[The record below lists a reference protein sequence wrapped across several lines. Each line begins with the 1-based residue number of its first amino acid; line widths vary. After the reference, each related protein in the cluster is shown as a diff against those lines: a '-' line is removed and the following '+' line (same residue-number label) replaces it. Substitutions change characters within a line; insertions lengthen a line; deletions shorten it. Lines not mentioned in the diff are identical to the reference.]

1 MSKNTINFIS
11 NFKKIIEVKI
21 DHNFFSK
28 EDYVFSDFNPDEIST
43 LTLKNYG
50 LIFRKIQNGFVLLS
64 NFDKRFS
71 SKVFSGIVKLNFN
84 FKILDSN
91 FLNYTNIPY
100 SNDQKFVFKN
110 NFNKKN
116 TESSNKNTE
125 QSSNKNTEQSSNK
138 KLEHLLLH
146 ENIYV
151 SSKDLLEK
159 ENSLLVGLVKLE
171 INENDQYFGKV
182 KKNSKLINYKINFDS
197 RLVKFRYNLISEK
210 KISDFKK
217 FYISNDEN
225 KLDNIKLYKRN
236 LMSGKEVFSIEI
248 DEMIKMKDNLELNYF
263 LKKNDKFF
271 NSFNLPLPLPKKSNI
286 SFDKKNNIFYADI
299 FVNI

>member
-116 TESSNKNTE
+116 TESSNK
-125 QSSNKNTEQSSNK
+125 KPEQSSNK
-138 KLEHLLLH
+138 KPEQSSNKKPEHLLLH
-146 ENIYV
+146 KNIHA

-159 ENSLLVGLVKLE
+159 ENSLLVGLVELE
-171 INENDQYFGKV
+171 INDNDQYFGKV
-182 KKNSKLINYKINFDS
+182 KKSNKLINYKINFDS
-197 RLVKFRYNLISEK
+197 RLVRLRYNLISET
-210 KISDFKK
+210 KITDYKK

-225 KLDNIKLYKRN
+225 KLDNIKLYNRN

-248 DEMIKMKDNLELNYF
+248 DKMIKIRDNLKLNYF

-271 NSFNLPLPLPKKSNI
+271 NSFTLPLPLPKKSNI
-286 SFDKKNNIFYADI
+286 SFDKKNNLFYADI

>member
-116 TESSNKNTE
+116 TESSNK
-125 QSSNKNTEQSSNK
+125 KPEQSSNK
-138 KLEHLLLH
+138 KPEHLLLH
-146 ENIYV
+146 KNIHA
-151 SSKDLLEK
+151 SSKDLLKK
-159 ENSLLVGLVKLE
+159 ENSLLVGLVELE
-171 INENDQYFGKV
+171 INDNDQYFGKV
-182 KKNSKLINYKINFDS
+182 KKSNKLINYKINFDS
-197 RLVKFRYNLISEK
+197 RLVRLRYNLISET
-210 KISDFKK
+210 KITDYKK

-225 KLDNIKLYKRN
+225 KLDNIKLYNRN

-248 DEMIKMKDNLELNYF
+248 DKMIKIRDNLKLNYF

-271 NSFNLPLPLPKKSNI
+271 NSFTLPLPLPKKSNI
-286 SFDKKNNIFYADI
+286 SFDKKNNLFYADI

>member
-159 ENSLLVGLVKLE
+159 ENSLLVGLVELE
-171 INENDQYFGKV
+171 INDNDQYFGKV
-182 KKNSKLINYKINFDS
+182 KKSNKLINYKINFDS
-197 RLVKFRYNLISEK
+197 RLVRLRYNLISET
-210 KISDFKK
+210 KITDYKK

-225 KLDNIKLYKRN
+225 KLDNIKLYNRN
-236 LMSGKEVFSIEI
+236 LMSGKEGFSIEI
-248 DEMIKMKDNLELNYF
+248 DKMIKMRDNLKLNYF

-271 NSFNLPLPLPKKSNI
+271 NSFTLPLPLPKKSNI
-286 SFDKKNNIFYADI
+286 SFDKKNNLFYADI

>member
-1 MSKNTINFIS
+1 MRKNTINFIS
-11 NFKKIIEVKI
+11 NYKKIIEVKI
-21 DHNFFSK
+21 DHNFFTN
-28 EDYVFSDFNPDEIST
+28 EEYVFSDFNPDEIST
-43 LTLKNYG
+43 LTIKNYG

-64 NFDKRFS
+64 NFEERFS

-91 FLNYTNIPY
+91 FLNYTNVPY
-100 SNDQKFVFKN
+100 NNDQKFIFKN

-116 TESSNKNTE
+116 TR
-125 QSSNKNTEQSSNK
+125 SSNK
-138 KLEHLLLH
+138 KTEYLLLH
-146 ENIYV
+146 KNIYV

-159 ENSLLVGLVKLE
+159 ENSLLLGLVKLE

-182 KKNSKLINYKINFDS
+182 KKSDKLINYKINFDS
-197 RLVKFRYNLISEK
+197 RLVKLRYNLISET

-225 KLDNIKLYKRN
+225 KLDNIKLYRRY

-248 DEMIKMKDNLELNYF
+248 DKMIKMKDKLELNYF

-271 NSFNLPLPLPKKSNI
+271 NSFILPLPLPKKSNI

>member
-116 TESSNKNTE
+116 TESSNK
-125 QSSNKNTEQSSNK
+125 KPEQSSNK
-138 KLEHLLLH
+138 KPEQSSNKKPEHLLLH
-146 ENIYV
+146 KNIHA

-159 ENSLLVGLVKLE
+159 ENSLLVGLVELE
-171 INENDQYFGKV
+171 INDNDQYFGKV
-182 KKNSKLINYKINFDS
+182 KKSNKLINYKINFDS
-197 RLVKFRYNLISEK
+197 RLVRLRYNLISET
-210 KISDFKK
+210 KITDYKK

-225 KLDNIKLYKRN
+225 KLDNIKLYNRN

-248 DEMIKMKDNLELNYF
+248 DKMIKMRDNLKLNYF

-271 NSFNLPLPLPKKSNI
+271 NSFTLPLPLPKKSNI
-286 SFDKKNNIFYADI
+286 SFDKKNNLFYADI

>member
-116 TESSNKNTE
+116 TESSNK
-125 QSSNKNTEQSSNK
+125 KPEQSSNK
-138 KLEHLLLH
+138 KPEHLLLH
-146 ENIYV
+146 KNIHA
-151 SSKDLLEK
+151 SSKDLLKK
-159 ENSLLVGLVKLE
+159 ENSLLVGLVELE
-171 INENDQYFGKV
+171 INDNDQYFGKV
-182 KKNSKLINYKINFDS
+182 KKSNKLINYKINFDS
-197 RLVKFRYNLISEK
+197 RLVRLRYNLISET
-210 KISDFKK
+210 KITDYKK

-225 KLDNIKLYKRN
+225 KLDNIKLYNRN

-248 DEMIKMKDNLELNYF
+248 DKMIKMRDNLKLNYF

-271 NSFNLPLPLPKKSNI
+271 NSFTLPLPLPKKSNI
-286 SFDKKNNIFYADI
+286 SFDKKNNLFYADI

>member
-146 ENIYV
+146 KNIYA

-159 ENSLLVGLVKLE
+159 ENSLLVGLVELE
-171 INENDQYFGKV
+171 INDNDQYFGKV
-182 KKNSKLINYKINFDS
+182 KKSNKLINYKINFDS
-197 RLVKFRYNLISEK
+197 RLVRLRYNLISET
-210 KISDFKK
+210 KITDYKK

-225 KLDNIKLYKRN
+225 KLDNIKLYNRN

-248 DEMIKMKDNLELNYF
+248 DKMIKMRDNLKLNYF

-271 NSFNLPLPLPKKSNI
+271 NSFTLPLPLPKKSNI
-286 SFDKKNNIFYADI
+286 SFDKKNNLFYADI

>member
-116 TESSNKNTE
+116 TESSNK
-125 QSSNKNTEQSSNK
+125 KPEQSSNK
-138 KLEHLLLH
+138 KPEHLLLH
-146 ENIYV
+146 KNIHA

-159 ENSLLVGLVKLE
+159 ENSLLVGLVELE
-171 INENDQYFGKV
+171 INDNDQYFGKV
-182 KKNSKLINYKINFDS
+182 KKSNKLINYKINFDS
-197 RLVKFRYNLISEK
+197 RLVRLRYNLISET
-210 KISDFKK
+210 KITDYKK

-225 KLDNIKLYKRN
+225 KLDNIKLYNRN

-248 DEMIKMKDNLELNYF
+248 DKMIKMRDNLKLNYF

-271 NSFNLPLPLPKKSNI
+271 NSFTLPLPLPKKSNI
-286 SFDKKNNIFYADI
+286 SFDKKNNLFYADI